1 MASYA
6 DVTNF
11 GLTFSDGIENQ
22 GGIQEEA
29 YFLPISWMTTIAKPE
44 PSTTASSFIEI
55 TKSHVMAL
63 GKKPI
68 PMTPFYK
75 KSGMKSSLEGE
86 ECSKM
91 FKQGPAEFFIPQVTS
106 DNLGTAA
113 AIKNYRGIILF
124 KRPNSDTD
132 FVQIGTQGL
141 PANVT
146 NVEVDLGT
154 GPTGTVGIKISFE
167 SCGSVPFYV
176 YKGGLP
182 ATTSVSST
190 APTTKP

>member
-1 MASYA
+1 MGSY
-6 DVTNF
+6 DEVTNF

-29 YFLPISWMTTIAKPE
+29 YLLPISWMTNIAKPE
-44 PSTTASSFIEI
+44 PNTKAASLVEI
-55 TKSHVMAL
+55 VKSHMMTT

-68 PMTPFYK
+68 PMTPFFK

-91 FKQGPAEFFIPQVTS
+91 FKQGPAEFFIPQVTA

-113 AIKNYRGIILF
+113 AMKNYRGIILF

-132 FVQIGTQGL
+132 FIQIGSQGL
-141 PANVT
+141 PASVT

-154 GPTGTVGIKISFE
+154 GPTGPVGIKISFE
-167 SCGSVPFYV
+167 ACGSVPFYI

-182 ATTSVSST
+182 ASSSVSA
-190 APTTKP
+190 APKA